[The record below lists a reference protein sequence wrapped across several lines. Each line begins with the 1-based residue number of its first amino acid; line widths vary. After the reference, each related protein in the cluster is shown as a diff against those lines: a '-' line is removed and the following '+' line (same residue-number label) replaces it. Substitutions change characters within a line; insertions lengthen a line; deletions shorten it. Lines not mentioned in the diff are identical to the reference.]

1 MNKIL
6 IIVFSL
12 FLSSCAYAADTA
24 VLQDSSG
31 NVQGTSGN
39 PLHVSLV
46 GGGSP
51 INFAPN
57 VGIGS
62 ASPGQALDV
71 QGSIRTIG
79 FIMSGNTPI
88 GGYVLTAIDSTGAAT
103 WNPAGGATFAN
114 PSATVG
120 TSAVNGVA
128 STAMRSDA
136 APAINLTMS
145 PTMTG
150 NWTFSPGSGNT
161 VITSGN
167 VGIDNASPGQ
177 TLDVTGTVKAIGY
190 MSGSYVVDSNGNV
203 GIGTSTTGGH
213 LVTLGVG
220 ASSAFIDGTG
230 ITKFANTTV
239 SYTAANIE
247 GSSATVVTVGNLS
260 NAAGAVVNIIGG
272 TQAGGGNVG
281 IGSVHPG
288 QQLDVNGSL
297 RTTQLYVSGIGS
309 DAGKTD
315 ATICEDTTNHQFY
328 SGSGTIG
335 ICLGT
340 SSARFKHDIIPM
352 KEGLAQILKLR
363 PVNFFYKNGYG
374 DNGGKQQYG
383 LIAEEVKDVMPGI
396 VAFDKDGIPNSVDLL
411 ATVPILIKSVQE
423 QQHTIL
429 WIWIIIFLISSFLLI
444 TYNWKRN

>member
-1 MNKIL
+1 MKNFITGL
-6 IIVFSL
+6 FLVLSL
-12 FLSSCAYAADTA
+12 F
-24 VLQDSSG
+24 
-31 NVQGTSGN
+31 
-39 PLHVSLV
+39 V
-46 GGGSP
+46 GGSNSFAQIDPGNDKWQFYGSD
-51 INFAPN
+51 IYNQNTAN
-57 VGIGS
+57 VGIGTTGN
-62 ASPGQALDV
+62 SPSKLYVNGNIQAAGLTLGGV
-71 QGSIRTIG
+71 T
-79 FIMSGNTPI
+79 NT
-88 GGYVLTAIDSTGAAT
+88 T
-103 WNPAGGATFAN
+103 WPAGVTYAN

-120 TSAVNGVA
+120 TSAINGSA
-128 STAMRSDA
+128 STAMRSDG

-145 PTMTG
+145 PTWTG
-150 NWTFSPGSGNT
+150 NHIFAPTSGNT
-161 VITSGN
+161 VVTAGN
-167 VGIDNASPGQ
+167 LGIGNASPAQ
-177 TLDVTGTVKAIGY
+177 MLDVTGTVKAIGY

-297 RTTQLYVSGIGS
+297 RTTQLYVSGIAS
-309 DAGKTD
+309 DSGKTD

-328 SGSGTIG
+328 SGSGTLG

-340 SSARFKHDIIPM
+340 SSARFKQFIESLND
-352 KEGLAQILKLR
+352 GLFEILKLR
-363 PVNFFYKNGYG
+363 PVNFFYKKGYG
-374 DNGGKQQYG
+374 DNGVKRQYG
-383 LIAEEVKDVMPGI
+383 LIAEEVKDVLPGI
-396 VAFDKDGIPNSVDLL
+396 VAYDKDGVPNSVDLL
-411 ATVPILIKSVQE
+411 ATVPILIKSVQ
-423 QQHTIL
+423 QMFTLIL
-429 WIWIIIFLISSFLLI
+429 ISMSVLLFLIWFR
-444 TYNWKRN
+444 TRK